1 MWTIQGQISP
11 TGNRLPKI
19 SSPLMS
25 KNLNLQRNQ
34 LLLNSYKESENRA
47 TLATKINAHK
57 LRNGSETLKTTQNL
71 SSPDR
76 MATTMVSSAGT
87 TFDRHEQPSVG

>member
-1 MWTIQGQISP
+1 
-11 TGNRLPKI
+11 
-19 SSPLMS
+19 
-25 KNLNLQRNQ
+25 
-34 LLLNSYKESENRA
+34 
-47 TLATKINAHK
+47 LATKINAHK

-76 MATTMVSSAGT
+76 MVSTMVSPAGM